1 MWHLAFRGRGIL
13 YSQIRHAKKRSAVG
27 CWPSQRLLL
36 KFPLKYSRRIS
47 FVREQVDLLMNLNE
61 GKSLRLLLLPH
72 FYFSDTYLKYFYFFE
87 TTRLYGDI
95 ADWIIYNFQAIRL
108 NIFANVLSSSIEPYL
123 KDIIV
128 FDRKLNDLVAFILGG
143 HLLRY
148 IFAQKQVSPRLLSV
162 ALRQPIQAAHK
173 VELNLNE
180 I

>member
-1 MWHLAFRGRGIL
+1 MRWSKRQKSRTPLSLSTAPSSLLENAYYGIIVIYEFLYFFFIMWHLVSRGRGIL

-36 KFPLKYSRRIS
+36 KFPLKCSRRIS

-123 KDIIV
+123 KDTIV
-128 FDRKLNDLVAFILGG
+128 FDRKLNDLEF
-143 HLLRY
+143 
-148 IFAQKQVSPRLLSV
+148 
-162 ALRQPIQAAHK
+162 
-173 VELNLNE
+173 
-180 I
+180 